1 MSAVGARLPRKE
13 DPRLLRGRGRF
24 GDDISVPGQLWA
36 RVVRSPSAHGDLNDV
51 DVTLAVKAPGIT
63 AVVTAA
69 DLPPDLVIP
78 VRLAVPGPDLSGYLQ
93 PVLARTEVR
102 YVGEPLAVVVGE
114 DPYACEDA
122 AELIEIDISERTVVL
137 DARTAD
143 CPPAAELT
151 RGYGDV
157 DAVFAA
163 ARHVVSIELAIGRHS
178 GVPLEPRCLLAIPDP
193 DTGALDIYGM
203 TKVPVFNRD
212 LLARLLGMDETLI
225 HVHGVDAGGGF
236 GVRGEFYPEDFLIPW
251 LARRLGRPVKW
262 AEDRAEHLVA
272 VNPSRQQHHRIAAAF
287 DADGAI
293 LAIKDDVAH
302 DNGAYCRTHGVA
314 VPELTVAMLPGPY
327 RVPAY
332 RGRIRVVLTNKTPC
346 GTYRAPG
353 RFEGTAAR
361 EHLLDVAADQ
371 LGLDRIELRRRN
383 LLTRDEIPHRRPIAT
398 LGTDMILDTGDYP
411 ALLAALV
418 AEADRLGYRARP
430 ADEGP
435 TLYGFGL
442 ALFVEKSGLGPQETA
457 DVTVSKSGTVQVASG
472 GTSLGQGIE
481 TVLAQIAADALGV
494 DPGIVRVITGDTDA
508 QPFGAGSWASRSTV
522 VGGSAVHQAATAVRE
537 RAVQLAARI
546 LECDVADL
554 DLRDGTVLIRGD
566 PGVRVGLAEI
576 ARAAEPACRYLEPG
590 EPAGLSA
597 RRRFE
602 VSHMTYP
609 YGAHAAVVAVDPGT
623 GQVRVLRY
631 LVAYEVG
638 RAVNPTLVEGQ
649 LRGGVAQGIG
659 GALFEEFGYDEAGQ
673 PQAISFIEYRMP
685 TAAEIPPVDLLV
697 SQDAPSPGNPLGA
710 MGAGEGGVSAAGAA
724 VANAVRDALGL
735 AGGVGQLP
743 LVPARVRE
751 LWEGHGHDR
760 GLRQQDRP
768 GRRAR
773 PRAGHH
779 RRAHGRGAAA
789 PAGPGS
795 PVRGQPDPGPG
806 GDAPAGVRGAA
817 GLRHPP
823 RLHRRRAGARP
834 GRGELPDPRGP
845 GVARRVACGPQDRRG
860 RPGPAARPERPDA
873 GPARR

>member
-1 MSAVGARLPRKE
+1 VSSIGARLPRKE

-24 GDDISVPGQLWA
+24 GDDISAPGQLWA
-36 RVVRSPSAHGDLNDV
+36 RVVRSPSAHGDINDV
-51 DVTLAVKAPGIT
+51 DVTLAAKAPGIT

-69 DLPPDLVIP
+69 DLPPDLLIP
-78 VRLAVPGPDLSGYLQ
+78 VRLTVPGGPDLSGYLQ
-93 PVLARTEVR
+93 PVLARTTVR

-114 DPYACEDA
+114 DPYLCEDA
-122 AELIEIDISERTVVL
+122 AELVEIDIAERPVVL

-143 CPPAAELT
+143 SPPAAELT

-157 DAVFAA
+157 EAAFAA
-163 ARHVVSIELAIGRHS
+163 ARHVVRIELAIGRHS
-178 GVPLEPRCLLAIPDP
+178 GVPLEPRCLLAVPDP
-193 DTGALDIYGM
+193 DTGSLDIFGM

-212 LLARLLGMDETLI
+212 LLARLLGLDETLI

-236 GVRGEFYPEDFLIPW
+236 GVRGEFYPEDFLVPW
-251 LARRLGRPVKW
+251 LARRLSCPVKW

-272 VNPSRQQHHRIAAAF
+272 VNHSRQQYHRIAAAF
-287 DADGAI
+287 DDGGQI
-293 LAIKDDVAH
+293 LALDDDVAH

-314 VPELTVAMLPGPY
+314 VPELTMAMLPGPY

-383 LLTRDEIPHRRPIAT
+383 LLTPDEIPHRRPIAT
-398 LGTDMILDTGDYP
+398 LGTDLILDTGDYP
-411 ALLAALV
+411 ALLAAAV
-418 AEADRLGYRARP
+418 READRLGYRALHPETPERP
-430 ADEGP
+430 EASEP
-435 TLYGFGL
+435 ECRYGFGL

-457 DVTVSKSGTVQVASG
+457 DVTVSKSGAVHVYSG

-494 DPGIVRVITGDTDA
+494 DPAVVRVTTGDTVA

-522 VGGSAVHQAATAVRE
+522 VGGSAVHQAATAVRD

-546 LECDVADL
+546 LEAAPEDL
-554 DLRDGTVLIRGD
+554 ELRDGAIAVRGD
-566 PGVRVGLAEI
+566 PGTTLTLAEV
-576 ARAAEPACRYLEPG
+576 AQAAGPASRYLEPG
-590 EPAGLSA
+590 EPAGLTA

-638 RAVNPTLVEGQ
+638 RAVNPMLVEGQ

-659 GALFEEFGYDEAGQ
+659 GALFEEFSYDDAGQ
-673 PQAISFIEYRMP
+673 PQAISFIEYRLP
-685 TAAEIPPVDLLV
+685 TAADVPPVDLLV
-697 SQDAPSPGNPLGA
+697 CQDHPTPGNPLGV

-735 AGGVGQLP
+735 VGGVGQLP
-743 LVPARVRE
+743 LTPARVRE
-751 LWEGHGHDR
+751 LCQQREGI
-760 GLRQQDRP
+760 P
-768 GRRAR
+768 
-773 PRAGHH
+773 
-779 RRAHGRGAAA
+779 
-789 PAGPGS
+789 
-795 PVRGQPDPGPG
+795 
-806 GDAPAGVRGAA
+806 
-817 GLRHPP
+817 
-823 RLHRRRAGARP
+823 
-834 GRGELPDPRGP
+834 
-845 GVARRVACGPQDRRG
+845 
-860 RPGPAARPERPDA
+860 
-873 GPARR
+873 